1 MSSERTKR
9 SLRDLVLSL
18 VVVGAFVAFLY
29 VVVWR
34 PSPEPVRTVDP
45 VPALTAA
52 REQADY
58 PVLAPTGLSAQW
70 RATSARFEG
79 DENDTTWFLGYV
91 TPENQYVAL
100 AQTDGDAAEFIAD
113 QTLQGQPDGER
124 SVSDR
129 QWRQY
134 TTDDQRSLVTSVDG
148 STVVVTGTVSYEQ
161 LADFASRLSS

>member
-9 SLRDLVLSL
+9 GLRDLVLSL
-18 VVVGAFVAFLY
+18 LVVGAFVAFLFA
-29 VVVWR
+29 VVWR
-34 PSPEPVRTVDP
+34 PAPDPVRTVDP

-52 REQADY
+52 RDQADY

-79 DENDTTWFLGYV
+79 DENATTWFLGYV
-91 TPENQYVAL
+91 TPEDEYVAIT
-100 AQTDGDAAEFIAD
+100 QTDGDAAKFVAE
-113 QTLQGQPDGER
+113 QTLQGRPDGQR
-124 SVSDR
+124 SISGR

-134 TTDDQRSLVTSVDG
+134 TTDDQRSLVTSMDG

-161 LADFASRLSS
+161 LTDFASRLSS